1 MFIEGL
7 GESLVDQLVTQRLVT
22 SYDDLYCLE
31 KEQIVA
37 LERMAEKSA
46 QNLLDQIAAS
56 RERGLGRLLN
66 ALSIRHV
73 GRNVAMVLANHFGSM
88 DALRSASLEELA
100 SINEIG
106 EIIAQSV
113 HDFLHSDYGTRVVD
127 NLARVGV
134 NMEADATSIP
144 TADEAVLS
152 GKTLVVT
159 GSLQQYTRDEI
170 NDLISR
176 HGGRAASSVSK
187 NTDYLVAGEKAGSKL
202 AKATELGIPVLS
214 EAEFA
219 KLLGD

>member
-1 MFIEGL
+1 
-7 GESLVDQLVTQRLVT
+7 
-22 SYDDLYCLE
+22 
-31 KEQIVA
+31 
-37 LERMAEKSA
+37 
-46 QNLLDQIAAS
+46 
-56 RERGLGRLLN
+56 
-66 ALSIRHV
+66 
-73 GRNVAMVLANHFGSM
+73 M

-113 HDFLHSDYGTRVVD
+113 HDFLHSDYGTGVVD

-134 NMEADATSIP
+134 KMEADAQSIP
-144 TADEAVLS
+144 TAGEAVLS

-159 GSLQQYTRDEI
+159 GSLQEYTRDEI

-219 KLLGD
+219 KLVGA